1 MSQQTLTAPPMNPS
15 SAGPPPDKPWAIQSL
30 PPFPAVALQLM
41 SVLDD
46 EDVPMKKVVDLLR
59 VDPALSA
66 EILRVSNSAYYG
78 LSRQID
84 SVSHAVVVL
93 GTQTV
98 KRLAMTAAL
107 GKFAKKFMHNEG
119 LRTCWDHSIACAMI
133 AEKIAELV
141 PAARD
146 RCYTAGLLHDVGR
159 LALLAC
165 HPNEYGGMLAVAR
178 ENDFDELEC
187 ERQLFD
193 ADHCNTGA
201 YLAHQWQLPEDIA
214 AAIAYHH
221 DPSPVDGSTL
231 AVTCAASLAADHL
244 GYAVIEREGRPDLAA
259 SLAAAPVPDLDK
271 AIEEFDGFDER
282 IQQAIA
288 SISPR

>member
-1 MSQQTLTAPPMNPS
+1 MPQEPLTAPSTP
-15 SAGPPPDKPWAIQSL
+15 AVREAATIDRPWAIQSL

-46 EDVPMKKVVDLLR
+46 EDVPMKQVVELLR

-107 GKFAKKFMHNEG
+107 GKFAKEFMHNES

-214 AAIAYHH
+214 GAIAYHH
-221 DPSPVDGSTL
+221 DPSPADGSTL
-231 AVTCAASLAADHL
+231 AVTCAASLVADHF
-244 GYAVIEREGRPDLAA
+244 GYAVIEREGRPALAE
-259 SLAAAPVPDLDK
+259 SLAAAPVPDMDK
-271 AIEEFDGFDER
+271 AVEEFADFGDKIE
-282 IQQAIA
+282 QAIS
-288 SISPR
+288 SISPS